1 MSTGPHL
8 CRCDPPRV
16 AEMKTS
22 WTNKNPGRRFVR
34 CPFHQQEQGCN
45 FWMWYDPPMCERAL
59 VVIPGLLRKIRNLE
73 MEVSNLSEACNSKE
87 GHESVENYINNKEQN
102 ECVESCHESTPT
114 MIMNN
119 DVHFGQVLLQLQV
132 VVLYFELTVVVHFG
146 WDWDAKSNSGN
157 SYAGWDMMS
166 GSLSD
171 GI

>member
-16 AEMKTS
+16 VEMKTS

-34 CPFHQQEQGCN
+34 CPFHQQEQACN

-114 MIMNN
+114 MVGYPNAR
-119 DVHFGQVLLQLQV
+119 QTCECQR
-132 VVLYFELTVVVHFG
+132 
-146 WDWDAKSNSGN
+146 SGN
-157 SYAGWDMMS
+157 IRCFVICIAICMLFYFFKS
-166 GSLSD
+166 
-171 GI
+171 

>member
-87 GHESVENYINNKEQN
+87 GHESVENYIDNKEQN

-114 MIMNN
+114 MVGYPNAR
-119 DVHFGQVLLQLQV
+119 QTCECQR
-132 VVLYFELTVVVHFG
+132 
-146 WDWDAKSNSGN
+146 SGN
-157 SYAGWDMMS
+157 IRCFVICIAICMLFYFLKS
-166 GSLSD
+166 
-171 GI
+171 